1 MPAPGRVPFLAL
13 LAGVASLADGRRTT
27 ELAKF
32 EPLEDDDDGEEKV
45 KQDMK
50 SDVVAAVIVTDDC
63 HTWTGGYNG
72 DVVEWGCS
80 EVPDLPYKTVHEIR
94 RYQHSSSPEHP
105 RAVRALLL
113 MGAVMFSGGD
123 DGRVVGYSV
132 FEGRPVVTIDVKPRA
147 IVQALATDGITVYI
161 GTYDGLV
168 HAYDTDLGE
177 VDRCRKYGSGTVNAL
192 GYPQG
197 GDLLYVGGTDGA
209 IDVWY
214 LNSNEWELAVDGECP
229 IEVGE
234 NATNAT
240 EVLESIEG
248 GNPTSNHSTGRQ
260 AGREVGPVVT
270 SFATAGV
277 GRTLYSASVDG
288 VIRAWDT
295 GTGENVGY
303 MTLPNMN
310 KINALVITKDGH
322 TLFSGGD
329 NVAFRWEIT
338 THLTD
343 NTTSKYWIT
352 GSGGTMFSYGD
363 EIRAMAIDE
372 KDGRL
377 VMGGKGGE
385 AMAFDMVNGTWLY
398 RMWHKQI
405 DWNDDD
411 PLSHTGMNFG
421 LLEKKNATEE
431 TTTATTTKIDR
442 NQWVPEPMLPSLK
455 LAGNEKLVKSKP
467 SATRR
472 PEWTK
477 YLRQSLHEAESHWAS
492 LHEARAHVEVHPGGE
507 LASHELRRAK

>member
-1 MPAPGRVPFLAL
+1 MTAVDLTQVNAKVR
-13 LAGVASLADGRRTT
+13 AGKYTDLDG
-27 ELAKF
+27 
-32 EPLEDDDDGEEKV
+32 DDDGEEKV

-50 SDVVAAVIVTDDC
+50 SDVVAAIISTDDC

-72 DVVEWGCS
+72 EVVEWGCS

-94 RYQHSSSPEHP
+94 RYSHSASPEHP
-105 RAVRALLL
+105 RAVRTLLL

-132 FEGRPVVTIDVKPRA
+132 FEGRPVVTIEIEPKA
-147 IVQALATDGITVYI
+147 IIQALATDGITVYI
-161 GTYDGLV
+161 GSYDGLV
-168 HAYDTDLGE
+168 HAYDTDLGY

-192 GYPQG
+192 GYPTG

-214 LNSNEWELAVDGECP
+214 LNSNEWETAVDGACP
-229 IEVGE
+229 IQVEQ

-248 GNPTSNHSTGRQ
+248 GGGNGSNSSAPTGRQ

-352 GSGGTMFSYGD
+352 GTSGPMFSYGD

-377 VMGGKGGE
+377 VMGGHGGE

-405 DWNDDD
+405 DWNEED
-411 PLSHTGMNFG
+411 PLSHTGLQFM
-421 LLEKKNATEE
+421 EKNAKASVLEE
-431 TTTATTTKIDR
+431 TTTTTTTAVDR
-442 NQWVPEPMLPSLK
+442 TKFVQEPILPKLK
-455 LAGNEKLVKSKP
+455 MEGPPGRMVRKAEP
-467 SATRR
+467 SAHR
-472 PEWTK
+472 PGWTK
-477 YLRQSLHEAESHWAS
+477 FLHMSLQEAEAHVA
-492 LHEARAHVEVHPGGE
+492 LAERAHVEVRPGGQ
-507 LASHELRRAK
+507 LSAPELRVHK